1 RRSVVLVIDEIQKIP
16 RWSDA
21 VKARWDE
28 DTRNGTKVKVVLL
41 GSSPLLMQQGLQ
53 ESLAGRFELIRMQQ
67 WSYAEMKE
75 AFGWDLDRYLFH
87 GGYPGSARLVNDPKR
102 WRDYVRDTLIET
114 SIARDVLH
122 MTRIDKPA

>member
-1 RRSVVLVIDEIQKIP
+1 
-16 RWSDA
+16 
-21 VKARWDE
+21 
-28 DTRNGTKVKVVLL
+28 
-41 GSSPLLMQQGLQ
+41 LLMQQGLQ

-122 MTRIDKPA
+122 MTRIDKPALLRSLFELGCHYSGQELSYNKMLGQLHDAGNATTLGWYAELL